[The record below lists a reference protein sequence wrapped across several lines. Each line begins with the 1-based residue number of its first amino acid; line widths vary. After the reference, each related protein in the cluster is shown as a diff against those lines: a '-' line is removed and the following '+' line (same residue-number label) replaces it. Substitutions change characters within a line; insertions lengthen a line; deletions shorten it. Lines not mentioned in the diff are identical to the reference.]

1 MLLNPAKNCL
11 RLGFQKIKQRLKQGY
26 WNLRSLRLIH
36 KALWF
41 IKLHVISAHA
51 KDVTETLEEFDDE
64 FNIIEAPN
72 LSDEDIAAEKATLKE
87 AEDEINQVNNDA
99 DSPFKEA
106 LNEFS
111 DLPGEEFLK
120 EKTGVIR
127 EGMVTYVPICSRL
140 FLLL

>member
-1 MLLNPAKNCL
+1 ML
-11 RLGFQKIKQRLKQGY
+11 Y
-26 WNLRSLRLIH
+26 
-36 KALWF
+36 
-41 IKLHVISAHA
+41 VISAHA

-64 FNIIEAPN
+64 FNIVEAPN
-72 LSDEDIAAEKATLKE
+72 LSDEDIAAEKAALKE

-111 DLPGEEFLK
+111 DLPEEEFLE

-127 EGMVTYVPICSRL
+127 EGMVTYQTFCSRL

>member
-1 MLLNPAKNCL
+1 ML
-11 RLGFQKIKQRLKQGY
+11 Y
-26 WNLRSLRLIH
+26 
-36 KALWF
+36 
-41 IKLHVISAHA
+41 VISAHA
-51 KDVTETLEEFDDE
+51 KDVTETLEEFDKE
-64 FNIIEAPN
+64 FNIVEN
-72 LSDEDIAAEKATLKE
+72 LSDEDIAAEKAVLKE

-111 DLPGEEFLK
+111 ELPEEEFLE

-127 EGMVTYVPICSRL
+127 EGMVAYQTFCSRL

>member
-1 MLLNPAKNCL
+1 ML
-11 RLGFQKIKQRLKQGY
+11 Y
-26 WNLRSLRLIH
+26 
-36 KALWF
+36 
-41 IKLHVISAHA
+41 VISAHA

-64 FNIIEAPN
+64 FNIVEAPN
-72 LSDEDIAAEKATLKE
+72 LSDEDIAAEKAALKE

-127 EGMVTYVPICSRL
+127 TGMVTYVPNYL
-140 FLLL
+140 FSTFSVTIMSQELIEIHYLKI

>member
-1 MLLNPAKNCL
+1 MS
-11 RLGFQKIKQRLKQGY
+11 F
-26 WNLRSLRLIH
+26 H

-41 IKLHVISAHA
+41 IMLYVISAHA
-51 KDVTETLEEFDDE
+51 KDVTETLEEFDNE
-64 FNIIEAPN
+64 FNIVEN
-72 LSDEDIAAEKATLKE
+72 LSDEDIAAEKAALKE

-111 DLPGEEFLK
+111 DLPEAEFLE

-127 EGMVTYVPICSRL
+127 EGMVTYQTFCSRL

>member
-1 MLLNPAKNCL
+1 ML
-11 RLGFQKIKQRLKQGY
+11 F
-26 WNLRSLRLIH
+26 H

-41 IKLHVISAHA
+41 IMLYVISAHA

-64 FNIIEAPN
+64 FNIVEAPN
-72 LSDEDIAAEKATLKE
+72 LSDEDIAAEKSALKE

-111 DLPGEEFLK
+111 DLPEEEFLE

-127 EGMVTYVPICSRL
+127 EGMVTYQTFCSRL
-140 FLLL
+140 FLLLQCPLDIATTLRQRGRGR